1 RPRSPGDLVP
11 RETLMKKLLT
21 LLCFGVLVCAI
32 NFRPPSVA
40 AQSGNDPIPPQADWT
55 AVDPFPTVTGTSR
68 FVGAGGDLQAALNA
82 SRPGDEVV
90 LQAGATFT
98 GSFVLPVQSGTGWIV
113 IRSSNL
119 SSLTAGHRVDPAVDA
134 GNMPKIVTNQTNVP
148 ALLTAWPDCSTPPC
162 KVAQYYRLAGLEITY
177 TADITST
184 GDLVDVGDPSI
195 ADPAQLAQYIYFYRC
210 YIHGVDGKTKKRGV
224 GANGRW
230 VAVVDSYLSNFKA
243 IGADSQAL
251 SAWNGP
257 GPFKLD
263 NSFFEGAGENV
274 IFG

>member
-1 RPRSPGDLVP
+1 
-11 RETLMKKLLT
+11 
-21 LLCFGVLVCAI
+21 
-32 NFRPPSVA
+32 
-40 AQSGNDPIPPQADWT
+40 
-55 AVDPFPTVTGTSR
+55 
-68 FVGAGGDLQAALNA
+68 
-82 SRPGDEVV
+82 GDEVV
-90 LQAGATFT
+90 LQAGAQFT
-98 GSFVLPVQSGTGWIV
+98 CSFVLPVQRGTGWIV

-195 ADPAQLAQYIYFYRC
+195 ADPAQLAQYIYFDRC
-210 YIHGVDGKTKKRGV
+210 YIHGVDGKTNKRGV

-274 IFG
+274 IFGGGDPAIPHMIASDITITRNTMKKRLSWYNNDPSYAGILWIVKNIFELKNAQ